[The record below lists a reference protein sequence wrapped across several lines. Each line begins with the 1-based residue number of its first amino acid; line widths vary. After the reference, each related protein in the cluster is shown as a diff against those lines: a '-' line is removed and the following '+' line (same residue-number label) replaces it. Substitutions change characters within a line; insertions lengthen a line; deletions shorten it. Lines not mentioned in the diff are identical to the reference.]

1 MARPPQPGA
10 EKVITYRYAAAVDA
24 EAVLEL
30 WSRAAEDSGRPSDD
44 TAALLVAINRDPQ
57 ALELAMDGDAIVG
70 TLLSGFDG
78 WRCALYRLAVDPAY
92 RGRGIAGA
100 LLEHAEARFHTF
112 GAKRSL
118 AMVLD
123 ANELGAGF
131 WRSHGYEPQAEWSRW
146 AKPLTY

>member
-1 MARPPQPGA
+1 M
-10 EKVITYRYAAAVDA
+10 ITYRHAAEGDV

-30 WSRAAEDSGRPSDD
+30 WSRAAEDSGRPADD
-44 TAALLVAINRDPQ
+44 AGQLRRVIDRDPQ
-57 ALELAMDGDAIVG
+57 ALELALDGETLVG

-92 RGRGIAGA
+92 RGQGVASA
-100 LLEHAEARFHTF
+100 LLEHAERRFREF
-112 GAKRSL
+112 GASRSL

-146 AKPLTY
+146 AKGL

>member
-1 MARPPQPGA
+1 
-10 EKVITYRYAAAVDA
+10 VISFRHATTADA

-44 TAALLVAINRDPQ
+44 ADALLVAIDRDAQ
-57 ALELAMDGDAIVG
+57 ALELALDGEAIVG

-92 RGRGIAGA
+92 RGRGIAGT
-100 LLEHAEARFHTF
+100 LLEHAERRFSGF
-112 GAKRSL
+112 GATRSL

-131 WRSHGYEPQAEWSRW
+131 WRSHGYEPQSEWSRW
-146 AKPLTY
+146 AKPL

>member
-1 MARPPQPGA
+1 M
-10 EKVITYRYAAAVDA
+10 ITYRHATEVDV

-44 TAALLVAINRDPQ
+44 TAALRLLIDRDPQ
-57 ALELAMDGDAIVG
+57 ALELALDGDAIVG

-92 RGRGIAGA
+92 RSRGIAGE
-100 LLEHAEARFHTF
+100 LLEHAETRFRKF

-131 WRSHGYEPQAEWSRW
+131 WRSHGYVRQNDWSRW
-146 AKPLTY
+146 AKPL

>member
-1 MARPPQPGA
+1 M
-10 EKVITYRYAAAVDA
+10 ITYRFAEPVDA

-44 TAALLVAINRDPQ
+44 RDALLVALDRDPQ

-92 RGRGIAGA
+92 RGRGIAGV
-100 LLEHAEARFHTF
+100 LLEHAEARFRGF

-123 ANELGAGF
+123 ENELGAGF
-131 WRSHGYEPQAEWSRW
+131 WRSHGYEPQSEWSRW
-146 AKPLTY
+146 AKNL